1 MRLPSVESRAE
12 SSMRLCHDTDPG
24 LRSSTDT
31 REGVLYDLPDDMAM
45 FERVQTDWDNA
56 SNLRAP
62 LAARRSRRVASLVHD
77 NDTYVSCGRSR
88 RDRPDAREV
97 RVGRADDGSSAESS
111 EARLLLSR
119 PSSNFLEGAKSSFGE
134 SLFFKR
140 PSGALKGYYGQPFA
154 VERGIET
161 GCRSRN
167 ARWRNR
173 RRDISPAARD

>member
-1 MRLPSVESRAE
+1 
-12 SSMRLCHDTDPG
+12 MRLCHDTDPG

-31 REGVLYDLPDDMAM
+31 REGVLYDVPDDMAM

-77 NDTYVSCGRSR
+77 SDTYVSCGRSR

-97 RVGRADDGSSAESS
+97 RVGRADGGSSAESS

-134 SLFFKR
+134 SLLFKG
-140 PSGALKGYYGQPFA
+140 PPGALKGYYGQSFA

-173 RRDISPAARD
+173 RRDISPAARDY